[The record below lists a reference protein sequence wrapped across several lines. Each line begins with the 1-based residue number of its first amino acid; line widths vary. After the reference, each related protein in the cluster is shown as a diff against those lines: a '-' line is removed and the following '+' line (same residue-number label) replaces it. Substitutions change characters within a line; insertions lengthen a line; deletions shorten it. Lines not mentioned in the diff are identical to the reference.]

1 MKTGEKV
8 GIGIMVG
15 LLSFFLVLTVYMESK
30 RVKPTADST
39 ADGTARASMGFFPQ
53 GFTAE
58 TLPEPESRGAKALGL
73 YCVQCH
79 ALPIPSMHT
88 QQEWEVIIARM
99 RGHMEAQAGG
109 MIVRIMQLSDK
120 EEDVLAAYLKAH
132 AIRPIEMAALP
143 EGESPAAQTYVRYC
157 SSCHAT
163 PDPAQHTGT
172 EWSRVLLRM
181 KGYMESASKELPAD
195 SEFAVLREY
204 LTRVG
209 ASQ

>member
-8 GIGIMVG
+8 GIGIIVV
-15 LLSFFLVLTVYMESK
+15 LLSFFLGLTAYMESQ
-30 RVKPTADST
+30 RVTPTADST
-39 ADGTARASMGFFPQ
+39 TDGTARASMGFFPQ
-53 GFTAE
+53 GFTVE

-88 QQEWEVIIARM
+88 QQEWEVILARM
-99 RGHMEAQAGG
+99 RGHMEAQSGG

-120 EEDVLAAYLKAH
+120 EEDVLAAYLTAH
-132 AIRPIEMAALP
+132 AIRSIEMAALP
-143 EGESPAAQTYVRYC
+143 DVESPAAQSYVRYC

-172 EWSRVLLRM
+172 QWSRVLLRM
-181 KGYMESASKELPAD
+181 KGYMEAAGKEVPAD
-195 SEFAVLREY
+195 SDFTLLREY

-209 ASQ
+209 AQ